1 MDAEFYRQAY
11 ATRRAD
17 WDIGHA
23 QPAIVELVLKRQVRG
38 AVLDLGCGTGENVLQ
53 LASLGYE
60 AWGIDIAPEAIV
72 QARSKADARG
82 LVARFVVGDALMVR
96 RLGRRFDTLID
107 SGFFDTLDDTERET
121 YARQARRLL
130 RPSGHLHI
138 LCRSDRGP
146 LMGLGDRARRARRVS
161 RHELAHT
168 FRRTFELKE
177 VRPAVYQT
185 LTGQGVTGHRA
196 WLATLRRRST
206 GPRTRMG

>member
-23 QPAIVELVLKRQVRG
+23 QPAIVELVLRRQVHG
-38 AVLDLGCGTGENVLQ
+38 AVLDLGCGTGENALQ

-72 QARSKADARG
+72 QARAKADARG
-82 LVARFVVGDALMVR
+82 LVARFLVGDALMVR
-96 RLGRRFDTLID
+96 RLGRRFDTLVD
-107 SGFFDTLDDTERET
+107 SGFFDTLQDGEREL

-130 RPSGHLHI
+130 NPNGTLHV
-138 LCRSDRGP
+138 LARSDRGP
-146 LMGLGDRARRARRVS
+146 LVGGQRGRGWRRVS

-168 FRRTFELKE
+168 FRSAFEVRE
-177 VRPAVYQT
+177 VRPSVFQT
-185 LTGQGVTGHRA
+185 LAPQGLAGQRA
-196 WLATLRRRST
+196 WLATMRRRST
-206 GPRTRMG
+206 GPRVRRG